1 MRETTAARAG
11 DQRIILNAEV
21 APGSALAGDA
31 VLLERALVNLV
42 HNALDASTSGAT
54 VRMAAMPGRRGRIQL
69 LVADEGSGIS
79 PEARERIFD
88 PYFTTKQY
96 GHEIRGFGLGLTIVQ
111 KIAHLHGGSV
121 TVDST
126 PGKGA
131 TFTIDLPCEPPAAS
145 VESKNRP
152 AHS

>member
-1 MRETTAARAG
+1 M
-11 DQRIILNAEV
+11 
-21 APGSALAGDA
+21 
-31 VLLERALVNLV
+31 NLV
-42 HNALDASTSGAT
+42 YNALDASIPSMT
-54 VRMAAMPGRRGRIQL
+54 VRIAAMPGRRGRVQL

-79 PEARERIFD
+79 PEDRERIFD

-96 GHEIRGFGLGLTIVQ
+96 GQEIRGFGLGLTIVQ

-131 TFTIDLPCEPPAAS
+131 TFTIDLPCEPPAKS
-145 VESKNRP
+145 GDSSHRP
-152 AHS
+152 AQA